1 MSYRNSSWYSD
12 PTAGQAI
19 GHIRREEK
27 RKRRQM
33 NGRKLERPVRSDHPE
48 GCRGLQDSAENPV
61 PEPRE
66 PSGPEHETGSGG
78 VLPFRLVWQADGS
91 EPGVTYYKT
100 VRGGE
105 A

>member
-19 GHIRREEK
+19 GHIQREEK

-48 GCRGLQDSAENPV
+48 SCGGLQDSTENPV
-61 PEPRE
+61 PKPRE
-66 PSGPEHETGSGG
+66 QSSPEHEAGGGG

-91 EPGVTYYKT
+91 ESKILGFKT
-100 VRGGE
+100 KRGGE